1 MRFRR
6 APLAGPGALFLVASG
21 LALTLAG
28 CGNGRGHSAPSNS
41 AMLIPLSSDIRG
53 TNPGVNRDANTDTIM
68 LHVVEGLVG
77 FREDGIPDLLLA
89 KSLSVSPDGLRY
101 IFQLRD
107 DILFHNGRPLT
118 SAEVVWS
125 WKRYLD
131 PATNW
136 TCLSKFD
143 GTDDTK
149 IVDVRALNRS
159 SVQFTLN
166 RRSPLFLTEM
176 ADFSC
181 GGGAI
186 LHPDS
191 IGPKG
196 DWREPISTGPY
207 RITRWDRGSLI
218 EMKAFDRYRPV
229 ASNAGGNIGGKIPYE
244 KTLQWIVIRD
254 ASSRLA
260 ALDKGQVAVMT
271 EVPAAELVRA
281 KRIKGVHIKSAP
293 MLGSYG
299 ILIQDHHRLLADPR
313 IRAALSFAIDRS
325 TLAKLVNEGTVGG
338 NASMVPTSS
347 PYASPV
353 PNLYNPERARQL
365 LKQAGY
371 KGEPIRLTT
380 NRSYPAMYN
389 QALVVQ
395 AMARQVG
402 LNIEIEVLEWA
413 TQLSNWRAGNF
424 ELMSFGFSAK
434 PDPSLSFEMII
445 GDRKNS
451 PSKIWD
457 DPQALALL
465 KQSASVE
472 DVEARRAIF
481 RNLDALMLRDNPYIA
496 LFSPSDNNAVRDTVT
511 GFRSWQFGRARFW
524 GVRRTQEGKP

>member
-1 MRFRR
+1 MRCSW
-6 APLAGPGALFLVASG
+6 APLASPGALLLAVSG
-21 LALTLAG
+21 LALALSG
-28 CGNGRGHSAPSNS
+28 CGNGADHPTTSKG

-53 TNPGVNRDANTDTIM
+53 TNPGVNRDANTDTVM

-89 KSLSVSPDGLRY
+89 KSLTVSPDGLRY

-107 DILFHNGRPLT
+107 RVLFHNGQPLT
-118 SAEVVWS
+118 PAEVVWS

-143 GTDDTK
+143 GTGETK
-149 IVDVRALNRS
+149 ITDVRTMDRS

-166 RRSPLFLTEM
+166 RPSPLFLTEM

-191 IGPKG
+191 IDPNGN
-196 DWREPISTGPY
+196 WREPISTGPY

-218 EMKAFDRYRPV
+218 ELKAFDRYSPV
-229 ASNAGGNIGGKIPYE
+229 AGDAGGNIGNKIPYE

-260 ALDKGQVAVMT
+260 ALDKGQVAVMA

-313 IRAALSFAIDRS
+313 IRAALSYAIDRS

-338 NASMVPTSS
+338 NASIVPTSS
-347 PYASPV
+347 PY
-353 PNLYNPERARQL
+353 
-365 LKQAGY
+365 
-371 KGEPIRLTT
+371 
-380 NRSYPAMYN
+380 
-389 QALVVQ
+389 
-395 AMARQVG
+395 
-402 LNIEIEVLEWA
+402 
-413 TQLSNWRAGNF
+413 
-424 ELMSFGFSAK
+424 
-434 PDPSLSFEMII
+434 
-445 GDRKNS
+445 
-451 PSKIWD
+451 
-457 DPQALALL
+457 
-465 KQSASVE
+465 
-472 DVEARRAIF
+472 
-481 RNLDALMLRDNPYIA
+481 
-496 LFSPSDNNAVRDTVT
+496 
-511 GFRSWQFGRARFW
+511 
-524 GVRRTQEGKP
+524 